1 MSGKHQTKFRA
12 GQTVWIPIWV
22 DIGGKYESGFAHP
35 IRVTSRQWPQII
47 GELRQLISVGELK
60 KMVKR
65 RLTLSS
71 SCSIYPSKRLAE
83 RYFKL
88 RGVRVVNNVQ

>member
-1 MSGKHQTKFRA
+1 MAGKHQTKFRV
-12 GQTVWIPIWV
+12 GQTVWIPMWL
-22 DIGGKYESGFAHP
+22 DIGGEDERGCVAPVVVNNTLNFIHQFSRPRGFLT
-35 IRVTSRQWPQII
+35 VD
-47 GELRQLISVGELK
+47 QLNQ
-60 KMVKR
+60 MVKR

-88 RGVRVVNNVQ
+88 RGVKVVNF